1 MWNDEQR
8 AEFLLKGFELIH
20 QNNRAIRERVHSNA
34 RYSVSFF
41 LLVSAFLLANKGSVS
56 RELLMLAGMGIA
68 LVAAITIG
76 AMSKQFETLKTQHE
90 ILANLER
97 AMLFH
102 TVSVYLAGETLF
114 PVSASAEKLESFM
127 FYSKLRHAYYL
138 IVLATAV
145 YAIVVTLFVGQPPA

>member
-1 MWNDEQR
+1 
-8 AEFLLKGFELIH
+8 
-20 QNNRAIRERVHSNA
+20 
-34 RYSVSFF
+34 
-41 LLVSAFLLANKGSVS
+41 
-56 RELLMLAGMGIA
+56 MLAGMGIA